1 MLFGVLSALL
11 CRISS
16 ADISHILGNLE
27 EISIFQQML
36 VQSLEEHTKL
46 VFICLQNAVH
56 LCNCL
61 ALEFRYT
68 KLKKKKGYRLRI
80 VQSKWSRAVK
90 QTLMLGW
97 LLLGKA
103 TEAPS
108 GWLQEQLIWP
118 VVRKSNVS
126 QPKDRISQYFLYL
139 LDCLTAVQLS
149 VVKENH
155 LVQVWGLLWWCE

>member
-56 LCNCL
+56 LCNSL

-68 KLKKKKGYRLRI
+68 KLKKKKKVSPQNSPI
-80 VQSKWSRAVK
+80 Q
-90 QTLMLGW
+90 M
-97 LLLGKA
+97 
-103 TEAPS
+103 EPS
-108 GWLQEQLIWP
+108 SQADP
-118 VVRKSNVS
+118 NVG
-126 QPKDRISQYFLYL
+126 
-139 LDCLTAVQLS
+139 LTAAR
-149 VVKENH
+149 
-155 LVQVWGLLWWCE
+155 